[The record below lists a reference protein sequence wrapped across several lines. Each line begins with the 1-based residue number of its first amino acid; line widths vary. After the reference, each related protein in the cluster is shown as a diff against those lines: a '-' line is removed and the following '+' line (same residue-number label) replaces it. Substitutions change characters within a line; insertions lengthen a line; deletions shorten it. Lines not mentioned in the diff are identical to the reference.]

1 MLFKN
6 VVHVVIH
13 VVVLRCESFSNRL
26 VGIAPVTSLFL
37 VPLPSVSEAT
47 LLVLVSLLLL
57 DVPDWRLFGSQ
68 ERVLTLHLSV
78 DRANVPADDE
88 VGEVRVAIHYGETEG
103 VVVVQVLLVL
113 ESVYLL
119 LELRPQLVQLR
130 E

>member
-1 MLFKN
+1 
-6 VVHVVIH
+6 
-13 VVVLRCESFSNRL
+13 

-37 VPLPSVSEAT
+37 VPLPSVSEAA

-57 DVPDWRLFGSQ
+57 DVPDWRLFGS
-68 ERVLTLHLSV
+68 EKRVLTLHLSV
-78 DRANVPADDE
+78 DRADVPADDE
-88 VGEVRVAIHYGETEG
+88 VGEVRVAVHDRETEG

-113 ESVYLL
+113 ECVYLL